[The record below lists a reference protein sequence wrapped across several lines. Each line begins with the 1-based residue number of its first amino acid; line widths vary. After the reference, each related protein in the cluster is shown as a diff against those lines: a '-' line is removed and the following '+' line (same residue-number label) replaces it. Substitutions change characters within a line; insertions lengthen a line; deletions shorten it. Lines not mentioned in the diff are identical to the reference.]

1 MRILQVDE
9 ENVCVQFKMI
19 SGTKQNFI
27 KLFTKYE
34 EQELSFANDSIFD
47 QINFFTSVFAV
58 MIRIRCHKLMSF

>member
-47 QINFFTSVFAV
+47 QI
-58 MIRIRCHKLMSF
+58 I